1 MIAAWITVEKKNLR
15 PQVYVGPMYPPA
27 AHGPVPGR
35 ARPVVKWAGGKR
47 QIIEDLVSLVP
58 GRFETYYEPFFGGGA
73 LLIEL
78 HNRGK
83 LKRAVIS
90 DINSD
95 LMDLY
100 RIIKHRP
107 EELIQELSG
116 LRFSNSREDYYLARE
131 RYNSIGGSTAEKAAL
146 FIYLNRHC
154 YNGLYRV
161 NSRGAFN
168 VPFGRYRSPSMP
180 GEDEIYLL
188 SEVLRSAEILSVDFE
203 EALKGAR
210 NGDFVYLDPPYM
222 PVSPSSSFTDYSSAG
237 FSMDDQVRLCKAF
250 RDLDRRG
257 VLVMESNSGSELIEA
272 LYSGFEITRLR
283 ARRNINSVPYRRGP
297 VEELVIRNYRAE

>member
-1 MIAAWITVEKKNLR
+1 M
-15 PQVYVGPMYPPA
+15 
-27 AHGPVPGR
+27 
-35 ARPVVKWAGGKR
+35 
-47 QIIEDLVSLVP
+47 
-58 GRFETYYEPFFGGGA
+58 
-73 LLIEL
+73 
-78 HNRGK
+78 
-83 LKRAVIS
+83 
-90 DINSD
+90 
-95 LMDLY
+95 
-100 RIIKHRP
+100 
-107 EELIQELSG
+107 
-116 LRFSNSREDYYLARE
+116 
-131 RYNSIGGSTAEKAAL
+131 
-146 FIYLNRHC
+146 
-154 YNGLYRV
+154 
-161 NSRGAFN
+161 
-168 VPFGRYRSPSMP
+168 PFGRYRSPSMP

-283 ARRNINSVPYRRGP
+283 ARRNINSVPYRRGGP

>member
-1 MIAAWITVEKKNLR
+1 M
-15 PQVYVGPMYPPA
+15 
-27 AHGPVPGR
+27 
-35 ARPVVKWAGGKR
+35 KWAGGKR

-131 RYNSIGGSTAEKAAL
+131 RYNSIGGGAL
-146 FIYLNRHC
+146 PKR
-154 YNGLYRV
+154 
-161 NSRGAFN
+161 
-168 VPFGRYRSPSMP
+168 
-180 GEDEIYLL
+180 
-188 SEVLRSAEILSVDFE
+188 
-203 EALKGAR
+203 
-210 NGDFVYLDPPYM
+210 PP
-222 PVSPSSSFTDYSSAG
+222 SSFT
-237 FSMDDQVRLCKAF
+237 
-250 RDLDRRG
+250 
-257 VLVMESNSGSELIEA
+257 
-272 LYSGFEITRLR
+272 
-283 ARRNINSVPYRRGP
+283 
-297 VEELVIRNYRAE
+297 